1 MSLPIAAPEQANYPV
16 PQNSNNAIVALILA
30 VLGWISVPV
39 ALPIVALVLAKRA
52 EQEIRVANGWLTGES
67 LVTAARW
74 VAWINIAFYG
84 FILGVV
90 VLSFTVFAV
99 VVALSLAVSLATG
112 AT

>member
-1 MSLPIAAPEQANYPV
+1 MSLPVTAPEQVSYPV

-39 ALPIVALVLAKRA
+39 ALPIVAIVLAKRA
-52 EQEIRVANGWLTGES
+52 EQEIRAANGWLTGES

-84 FILGVV
+84 FLLAVM
-90 VLSFTVFAV
+90 VLSVITFAV
-99 VVALSLAVSLATG
+99 VVALSLAVSLAFG